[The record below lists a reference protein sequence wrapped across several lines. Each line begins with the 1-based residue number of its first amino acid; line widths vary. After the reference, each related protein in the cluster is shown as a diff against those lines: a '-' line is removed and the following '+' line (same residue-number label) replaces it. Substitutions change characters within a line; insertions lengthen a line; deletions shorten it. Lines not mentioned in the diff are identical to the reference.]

1 MPQDPVLFS
10 GSVRYNMD
18 PFNQYD
24 DAAIAAALATVQ
36 LRDKFPALDGK
47 VQEGGGNMSLGE
59 RQLMCVARALLRA
72 GSVLVLDE
80 ATAAI
85 DVTTDE
91 IIQRALRRITACTVL
106 TIAHRLNTIA
116 DYDKVCVLAGG
127 RVVEY
132 DRPDVLAADPASAF
146 AAMLRAARQDV
157 ASDQ

>member
-1 MPQDPVLFS
+1 MS
-10 GSVRYNMD
+10 SSS
-18 PFNQYD
+18 
-24 DAAIAAALATVQ
+24 ASSASAAA
-36 LRDKFPALDGK
+36 
-47 VQEGGGNMSLGE
+47 
-59 RQLMCVARALLRA
+59 
-72 GSVLVLDE
+72 
-80 ATAAI
+80 AAS
-85 DVTTDE
+85 
-91 IIQRALRRITACTVL
+91 ASSSCTVL